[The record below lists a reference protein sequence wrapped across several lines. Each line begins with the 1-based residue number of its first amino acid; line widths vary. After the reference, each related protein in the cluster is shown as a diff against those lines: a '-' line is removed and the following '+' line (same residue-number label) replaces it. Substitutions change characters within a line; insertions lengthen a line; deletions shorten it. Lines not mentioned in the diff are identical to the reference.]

1 MKRIFYL
8 VLVLMLNLYAAA
20 QKSSDDVVIKLN
32 GEELTGK
39 VTEINDTDIKFIY
52 KGETL
57 TYTIK
62 KSDILKIKFAS
73 GREEIITKVQ
83 SEPAG
88 GQSVSSAP
96 ASNPADRKN
105 KLAILPFRFIT
116 DRQSADE
123 EMSYKV
129 QDEAFSLLNSHSGTL
144 ELQATS
150 TTNALLLKAG
160 ITQSNFRAFTPAEV
174 CTVLGVE
181 YIIQGTITQ
190 NKGTATTTQSNNGSI
205 NTQNNTGK
213 SGNDRKTT
221 VSSSSSSSTYQ
232 NYKTS
237 VNLAIFKDNGTS
249 VYSDDHTAF
258 WSTADAYKNAIKY
271 LLKRTPVYK
280 K

>member
-8 VLVLMLNLYAAA
+8 GLVLMLNLYAAA

>member
-181 YIIQGTITQ
+181 YIVQGTITQ

>member
-8 VLVLMLNLYAAA
+8 GLVLMLNLYAAA

-181 YIIQGTITQ
+181 YIVQGTITQ